1 MTPVS
6 TKLTAI
12 FGIATALALLVLL
25 RVGRATLS
33 RSAKSEATKPNTAQ
47 RLALAGDVLAVLLV
61 AASVVKYNVLGQS
74 ATHDVVSV
82 LIMGAT
88 GLALVQLAGS
98 LGVRAL
104 LGAHLPVE
112 LARGNVAAGLAA
124 GAHYMAMGVL
134 ARHAVAAQDWR
145 SWGLSLV
152 FFSLA
157 VFVQLGAVSLFRA
170 LTTYDDDEHIRG
182 GNLAASLS
190 YAGVSLASALVVS
203 RALEGDFST
212 WRASL
217 TGFALLSACVLGLYP
232 VRQLLVQGLWL
243 KAAPSLRGGAIDDAI
258 AQDRDVGTAALEA
271 GSYLGS
277 ALALVALA

>member
-1 MTPVS
+1 M
-6 TKLTAI
+6 
-12 FGIATALALLVLL
+12 
-25 RVGRATLS
+25 
-33 RSAKSEATKPNTAQ
+33 
-47 RLALAGDVLAVLLV
+47 
-61 AASVVKYNVLGQS
+61 KYNVLGQS
-74 ATHDVVSV
+74 TAHDVVSV

-104 LGAHLPVE
+104 LGAHLPVQ

-157 VFVQLGAVSLFRA
+157 VVQLGAVSLFRA

-203 RALEGDFST
+203 RARGLRPGARRS
-212 WRASL
+212 RASR
-217 TGFALLSACVLGLYP
+217 C
-232 VRQLLVQGLWL
+232 
-243 KAAPSLRGGAIDDAI
+243 
-258 AQDRDVGTAALEA
+258 
-271 GSYLGS
+271 
-277 ALALVALA
+277 